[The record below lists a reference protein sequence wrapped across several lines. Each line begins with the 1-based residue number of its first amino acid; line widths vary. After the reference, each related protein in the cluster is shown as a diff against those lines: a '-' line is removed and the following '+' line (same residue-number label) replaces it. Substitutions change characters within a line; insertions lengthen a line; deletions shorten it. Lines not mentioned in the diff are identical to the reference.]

1 MSFLFTSRATARE
14 PYSNQTVCISVGR
27 PRCARNVLS
36 SSAKLRIKNLAV
48 CAVLAFGLSAHAFS
62 ATAITGKVI
71 NGTTGKPAAG
81 NEVIL
86 LKLSEGMQEEARTK
100 SDAQGR
106 FELPVQASDVP
117 HLVRVVHQKVN
128 YHRPA
133 PPGTTSVEVQ
143 VFDSAAKLDGISSNV
158 DLMRVQAQGDSLQV
172 TEMVAVKNQSKPPRT
187 LMAER
192 TLDLYLPEGA
202 QIETSLAA
210 GPGGMPVNSAPVP
223 VGNGHYG
230 FIFPLRPGETRFQ
243 VSYRLPY
250 SGEAEFKP
258 RVAYKVEDFA
268 VMLPKS
274 MEFTASTPGTFGL
287 ADDQGGV
294 VVQMVKNVGPGAAP
308 GFRIK
313 GTGTLPDDNQPEAAA
328 GAAGADNRPGGG
340 IGRPSEAPDPLQP
353 YRWYIL
359 GGLAGVLAV
368 GAVWFVKRQ
377 PQAASVPA
385 NGFGSVHPQ
394 MTPAGGRNML
404 LDALKEE
411 LFQLE
416 TERLQQKISQE
427 DYEKTKAALD
437 LTLQRALNRKSGT

>member
-1 MSFLFTSRATARE
+1 VKRFQKFLLASAL
-14 PYSNQTVCISVGR
+14 
-27 PRCARNVLS
+27 VLMS
-36 SSAKLRIKNLAV
+36 SSCV
-48 CAVLAFGLSAHAFS
+48 FS
-62 ATAITGKVI
+62 ASSIAGKVT

-81 NEVIL
+81 DEVIL
-86 LKLSEGMQEEARTK
+86 LKLAEGMQEEARTK

-106 FELPVQASDVP
+106 FELRVQATDVP
-117 HLVRVVHQKVN
+117 HLIRVVHQKVN

-143 VFDSAAKLDGISSNV
+143 VFDSAAKLEGISANV
-158 DLMRVQAQGDSLQV
+158 DLMRMQASGDSLQV
-172 TEMVAVKNQSKPPRT
+172 TEMVAIRNQSKPPRT
-187 LMAER
+187 LMSER
-192 TLDLYLPEGA
+192 TLDIYLPEGA
-202 QIETSLAA
+202 QIETALAA

-223 VGNGHYG
+223 VDKGHYG

-258 RVAYKVEDFA
+258 RVAYPVDDFA

-274 MEFTASTPGTFGL
+274 MQFTASTPGTFNV
-287 ADDQGGV
+287 ADDQNGV
-294 VVQMVKNVGPGAAP
+294 VVQMVKSVGPGSAP

-313 GTGTLPDDNQPEAAA
+313 GTGTLPDDSQQEQA
-328 GAAGADNRPGGG
+328 GAPGADSRPGGG
-340 IGRPSEAPDPLQP
+340 IGRPSENPDPLQA

-359 GGLAGVLAV
+359 GGLAGVLLV

-377 PQAASVPA
+377 PQAASPA
-385 NGFGSVHPQ
+385 NGFGRVAP
-394 MTPAGGRNML
+394 PAASTTSGGNLL

-416 TERLQQKISQE
+416 SERLQQKISPE
-427 DYEKTKAALD
+427 EYEKNKAALD
-437 LTLQRALNRKSGT
+437 LTLQRALNRKTSS

>member
-1 MSFLFTSRATARE
+1 MSLTEMKALFIVGVFL
-14 PYSNQTVCISVGR
+14 
-27 PRCARNVLS
+27 
-36 SSAKLRIKNLAV
+36 LA
-48 CAVLAFGLSAHAFS
+48 ANTPTFAAD
-62 ATAITGKVI
+62 TITGKVT
-71 NGTTGKPAAG
+71 NGTTGRPAAG
-81 NEVIL
+81 AEVIL

-106 FELPVQASDVP
+106 FELPLKAADVP
-117 HLVRVVHQKVN
+117 HLVRVFHQKVN

-143 VFDSAAKLDGISSNV
+143 VFDSAPKVDGISAAV

-172 TEMVAVKNQSKPPRT
+172 TEMVAVKNESKPPRT
-187 LMAER
+187 LMGER
-192 TLDLYLPEGA
+192 TLDIYLPEGA

-223 VGNGHYG
+223 VEKGHYG

-258 RVAYKVEDFA
+258 RLAYRVEDFA

-274 MEFTASTPGTFGL
+274 MEFAASTPGTFNL

-294 VVQMVKNVGPGAAP
+294 VVQMVKNVGPGAGP
-308 GFRIK
+308 SFRIK
-313 GTGTLPDDNQPEAAA
+313 GTGTLPDDAQSETA
-328 GAAGADNRPGGG
+328 GAAGTDNRPGGG
-340 IGRPSEAPDPLQP
+340 IGRPSELPDPLHA

-359 GGLAGVLAV
+359 SGLAGLLVV

-377 PQAASVPA
+377 PQAASLPA
-385 NGFGSVHPQ
+385 NGFGSVKPQ
-394 MTPAGGRNML
+394 AATAPGRTML

-427 DYEKTKAALD
+427 EYEKTKAALD
-437 LTLQRALNRKSGT
+437 HTLQRALSRKSGT

>member
-1 MSFLFTSRATARE
+1 MKSSRNLLLA
-14 PYSNQTVCISVGR
+14 SV
-27 PRCARNVLS
+27 VVFMS
-36 SSAKLRIKNLAV
+36 SSWMY
-48 CAVLAFGLSAHAFS
+48 S
-62 ATAITGKVI
+62 ATTISGKVT
-71 NGTTGKPAAG
+71 NGTTGRAAAG
-81 NEVIL
+81 DEVIL

-106 FELPVQASDVP
+106 FELPVQATDVP
-117 HLVRVVHQKVN
+117 HLIRVVHQKVN

-143 VFDSAAKLDGISSNV
+143 VFDSAAKLEGISANV
-158 DLMRVQAQGDSLQV
+158 DLMRMQAQGDSLQV

-187 LMAER
+187 LMSEH
-192 TLDLYLPEGA
+192 TLDIYLPEGA
-202 QIETSLAA
+202 QIETALAA

-223 VGNGHYG
+223 VDKGHYG

-258 RVAYKVEDFA
+258 RVAYPVDDFA

-274 MEFTASTPGTFGL
+274 MQFTPSTPGTFNL
-287 ADDQGGV
+287 ADDQNGV
-294 VVQMVKNVGPGAAP
+294 VVQMVKNVGPGSAP

-313 GTGTLPDDNQPEAAA
+313 GTGTLPDDSQQEQAQA
-328 GAAGADNRPGGG
+328 GAPGADSRPGGG
-340 IGRPSEAPDPLQP
+340 IGRPSELPDPLQA

-359 GGLAGVLAV
+359 GGLAGVLLV

-377 PQAASVPA
+377 PQTAASA
-385 NGFGSVHPQ
+385 NGFGRVAPPTASG
-394 MTPAGGRNML
+394 TGRNMM

-416 TERLQQKISQE
+416 SERLQQKISAE
-427 DYEKTKAALD
+427 EYEKTKAALD
-437 LTLQRALNRKSGT
+437 LTLQRALNRKTSS

>member
-1 MSFLFTSRATARE
+1 MHWLRSLVKHSRNFLLASVLILASASWVYAAT
-14 PYSNQTVCISVGR
+14 T
-27 PRCARNVLS
+27 
-36 SSAKLRIKNLAV
+36 
-48 CAVLAFGLSAHAFS
+48 
-62 ATAITGKVI
+62 ITGKVT
-71 NGTTGKPAAG
+71 NGTTGKPAG
-81 NEVIL
+81 GDEVIL

-106 FELPVQASDVP
+106 FELPVQAIDVP

-143 VFDSAAKLDGISSNV
+143 VFDSAAKLEGISANV
-158 DLMRVQAQGDSLQV
+158 DLMRLQTQGDSLQV
-172 TEMVAVKNQSKPPRT
+172 TEMVAVRNESKPPRT
-187 LMAER
+187 LMSER
-192 TLDLYLPEGA
+192 TLDIYLPEGA
-202 QIETSLAA
+202 QIESSLAA

-258 RVAYKVEDFA
+258 RVAYKVDDFA

-274 MEFTASTPGTFGL
+274 MQFSASTPGTFNL
-287 ADDQGGV
+287 ADDQSGV
-294 VVQMVKNVGPGAAP
+294 VVQMVKNVGPGSAP
-308 GFRIK
+308 GFRVK
-313 GTGTLPDDNQPEAAA
+313 GTGSLPDDSQQQEQT
-328 GAAGADNRPGGG
+328 GATGADSRPGGG
-340 IGRPSEAPDPLQP
+340 IGRPSENPDPFQESK
-353 YRWYIL
+353 WYIL
-359 GGLAGVLAV
+359 GGLAGVLVV

-377 PQAASVPA
+377 PQAASLPA
-385 NGFGSVHPQ
+385 NGVVSVGA
-394 MTPAGGRNML
+394 PAATVTGRNSL

-416 TERLQQKISQE
+416 SERLQQKISLE
-427 DYEKTKAALD
+427 EYERTKAALD
-437 LTLQRALNRKSGT
+437 LTLQRALNRKTGS